1 MTEPGI
7 SATLPV
13 VEPAPLRQ
21 PPASIREASAQRLVR
36 WRIRLLLVSLAQI
49 TIAQLIVLLF
59 LPSDARLFSVRVLCI
74 AAVYLGATPIL
85 AALMQYAIVG
95 FHRLRA
101 PYRRLRPY
109 YPRTAIVVPAW
120 NEGAVIGRTID
131 QLLAM
136 EYPADR
142 VRIVVVDD
150 ASTDETPAVVQAR
163 ASEHPGRVVHLRREV
178 GGQGKAH
185 TLNHGVQHVLSDAWA
200 EAVMVMDADVL
211 FEKDALR
218 KMTRHLSDPRVGA
231 VTAYIKEGTPNGNYL
246 TRFIAYEYITA
257 QATARRAQN
266 MLGVLACL
274 AGGAQLHA
282 RESLE
287 EIGGRIDASSLAED
301 TVTTF
306 RTQLAGKRV
315 EFDGNAVV
323 WAEEPSDVVGLWKQR
338 LRWSRGNVQ
347 ISLQYASM
355 WGKQRRTFGKLARLP
370 FMLLWYTVVLMPV
383 LMLGASVGLVTLWA
397 IDAHDAW
404 SAFRVLWIWHAVAYV
419 FGTGISLAVDPQTA
433 KRSWREAILFPGIIS
448 LLIMIYTVYP
458 PIYDLT
464 VVRWLRG
471 AGYTVTEQGRSL
483 LALFTYS
490 WLFLCVPIAY
500 LTKVWSES
508 TRFKWL
514 VPVTLYLVGYGPLLC
529 AVTAAAYFKELFNA
543 RSIWDKTVKSGRV
556 TIGAASTH

>member
-1 MTEPGI
+1 
-7 SATLPV
+7 
-13 VEPAPLRQ
+13 LRQ

-211 FEKDALR
+211 FERDALR

-464 VVRWLRG
+464 VVRWLHG